1 MIHTVRGFSVVNETE
16 IDVFLECSCFFCD
29 PENVGNLI
37 FGFSAGFSIMWTE
50 NFQMFKLGLERAEKP
65 EIKLLVKKLA

>member
-1 MIHTVRGFSVVNETE
+1 MILYSHLFKTFPHFVMIHTVRGFSVVNETE

-37 FGFSAGFSIMWTE
+37 FGFSAGFSIM
-50 NFQMFKLGLERAEKP
+50 
-65 EIKLLVKKLA
+65 